1 MLMVEVVA
9 ATMLFLIALTVGGL
23 GLNWILQRLVEA
35 SFAKTARVEASN
47 LDEQLRRFNGYTD

>member
-9 ATMLFLIALTVGGL
+9 ATMVFLIALTAGGFA
-23 GLNWILQRLVEA
+23 LNWFLQRLVEA

-47 LDEQLRRFNGYTD
+47 LDEQFRRFNGYSE

>member
-23 GLNWILQRLVEA
+23 VLNWMLQRLVDA

-47 LDEQLRRFNGYTD
+47 LDEQLRRFNGYTE